1 MSHLAHYHAD
11 NYPRKFNTDS
21 FYQKII
27 GQVVTKI
34 GRPLTKPEKD
44 ETVSFIKKMD
54 PDLLAPTYINKTIG
68 IMVTTL
74 ADEFKKFNCTTPQFV
89 DSQQILKQTIGISS
103 ESGTSHSIYDNPN
116 YQLTRAQTDRVDY
129 STKQQPKEDE
139 PLDIKFLVTE
149 GGGITSGKKKSTESS
164 NAPSI
169 SNLLGMTN
177 ADEAVRILNP
187 SSLLRKNYLML
198 DSRYRVLDN
207 DNDGKITS
215 FRWTYILQSQ
225 ASAQGTVNIIG
236 NVRDIVALRVY
247 PFRIPYIA
255 SADNKYSRISVHID
269 EFAQSFIGHEN
280 RKFHFMLQSE
290 IDSAFINLLTNKY
303 NDGFFYFEK
312 PVPEI
317 KTLTITFGSPIEPI
331 VFDRDRDV
339 CQIDYFSIAPLTKIT
354 TGLPTSLNKHNL
366 SNGDR
371 VYFSNFDVGVIN
383 PTLTQQVEINQG
395 IKKKI
400 NRSEGFLITVIDPF
414 NFSIDC
420 DTSNIQN
427 PLPDPLA
434 VPLLDIF
441 VFDVFYGSKRIFLPI
456 ELTYIMPESGHN
468 SE

>member
-1 MSHLAHYHAD
+1 MSYLTHYHAD
-11 NYPRKFNTDS
+11 NYPRKFNTES

-44 ETVSFIKKMD
+44 ETISFIKKID
-54 PDLLAPTYINKTIG
+54 PDLLAPTYVNKTIG

-74 ADEFKKFNCTTPQFV
+74 ADEFKKFNCMTPQFV

-116 YQLTRAQTDRVDY
+116 YQLTRAQANRVNTP
-129 STKQQPKEDE
+129 TKQPKEDE

-149 GGGITSGKKKSTESS
+149 GGGNINGKKKSTESS
-164 NAPSI
+164 NTPSI

-198 DSRYRVLDN
+198 DSRYRVLVN
-207 DNDGKITS
+207 DNDGKITA
-215 FRWTYILQSQ
+215 FRWNYILQSHT
-225 ASAQGTVNIIG
+225 SAQGTVNVIG

-269 EFAQSFIGHEN
+269 EFTQSFIGHEN

-290 IDSAFINLLTNKY
+290 IDSAFINLHTNKY

-317 KTLTITFGSPIEPI
+317 NTLTITFGSPIEPI

-354 TGLPTSLNKHNL
+354 TGSPTSLNKHNL

-371 VYFSNFDVGVIN
+371 VYFSNFDVGDID
-383 PTLTQQVEINQG
+383 PTLIHQVEINQG
-395 IKKKI
+395 IKRKI
-400 NRSEGFLITVIDPF
+400 NRSEGFIITVIDPYS
-414 NFSIDC
+414 FSIDC

-434 VPLLDIF
+434 VPLIDIF
-441 VFDVFYGSKRIFLPI
+441 VFDVFYGSKRIFLPM
-456 ELTYIMPESGHN
+456 ELTYIKPESDHN
-468 SE
+468 S